1 MFCDNLPELL
11 KKYSNNSVMLVMN
24 TRDSSKLIHKKI
36 QSLIKEYI
44 IESRPLIYLSS
55 YVTPSE
61 RSKRVC
67 RIKKCIEKYQNP
79 VIVTTQCIEAGVD
92 IDVDFIIR
100 DRAPLDSIFQVC
112 GRCNRNGEKNEGIIE
127 IVSLI
132 NEKGREFSPMIYDNI
147 LLEQTN
153 RSLASQPEIPEN
165 DFYKLGTLY
174 FSLVQQKL
182 NQSMKV
188 VSAYANYTHCIDRND
203 EE

>member
-1 MFCDNLPELL
+1 M
-11 KKYSNNSVMLVMN
+11 
-24 TRDSSKLIHKKI
+24 
-36 QSLIKEYI
+36 
-44 IESRPLIYLSS
+44 
-55 YVTPSE
+55 
-61 RSKRVC
+61 
-67 RIKKCIEKYQNP
+67 
-79 VIVTTQCIEAGVD
+79 D

-188 VSAYANYTHCIDRND
+188 VSAYANYTHCIDRNTKNEQIVNIKKLLRDD
-203 EE
+203 EHQEQFIVSSLDDTLPSDIRNALAIKDRWTRRYELKRLNKRIANCSVNIRFGPWMKIRPGRFTDK